1 MPDRGLSVCS
11 MGSVNSRIMWM
22 GNSHQPLAVGGA
34 GGGSRSRSMTVGHR
48 LALVTYLARDHDEAI
63 AWLRRALGFVLLE
76 DTDLGGGKR
85 WVRMA
90 AKADAETAFLVAR
103 ATGDQTA
110 SIGGAAGG
118 RVAYFLHTHDFEASA
133 ARLAAAGVTFEEG
146 LRHEA
151 YGRVAVFRDL
161 YGNRWDL
168 IEPGMPA
175 GASRPGA

>member
-48 LALVTYLARDHDEAI
+48 LALVTYLARDYDEAI

-90 AKADAETAFLVAR
+90 ATADAETAFLIAR

-133 ARLAAAGVTFEEG
+133 ARLVACATKPT
-146 LRHEA
+146 
-151 YGRVAVFRDL
+151 RVAT
-161 YGNRWDL
+161 
-168 IEPGMPA
+168 
-175 GASRPGA
+175 